1 MYGAGCHGGGTGCG
15 GGFAWPRRSSTKL
28 LKGTS
33 VQVVKSHAGSFLYSA
48 KGRLLAKYVVL
59 F

>member
-1 MYGAGCHGGGTGCG
+1 MYGQAVTEVAQAG

-28 LKGTS
+28 WKGTS
-33 VQVVKSHAGSFLYSA
+33 VQVVKSHAGSFCI
-48 KGRLLAKYVVL
+48 LLKSDARKYVVL